1 MNAGQ
6 DRFPS
11 HWGIQKLTL
20 MKGKAHCLQLFSYF
34 WIGCELDKSFLFKL
48 PWPKVKMCQ
57 EPTFIL
63 NSNVTNAV
71 APWPFQKVA
80 AICSQKNPAWG
91 TETQYIQCWVTLNAS
106 SVAIS
111 RFPLLC
117 CPSLQKP
124 RRRKRK
130 RRKRRRKRKRWKWW
144 VHTLKLKCLKCL
156 LINVAGV
163 SWKLA
168 PTYLCPLATCV
179 MSKAPVSTFTL
190 CALLKARDAINCEP
204 VISEK

>member
-1 MNAGQ
+1 
-6 DRFPS
+6 
-11 HWGIQKLTL
+11 
-20 MKGKAHCLQLFSYF
+20 MKGKAHCLQLFSYL

-48 PWPKVKMCQ
+48 PWSKIKMCQ

-124 RRRKRK
+124 RRRRRK

-144 VHTLKLKCLKCL
+144 VHTLKLKCL
-156 LINVAGV
+156 
-163 SWKLA
+163 LA
-168 PTYLCPLATCV
+168 PQMWQVCHE
-179 MSKAPVSTFTL
+179 
-190 CALLKARDAINCEP
+190 NWHP
-204 VISEK
+204 VISSSCHLCYEQSTDTHCCRHWLAPLLCVCTIKSKRCY